1 MRAPAVAAVA
11 LAAAILCGAS
21 PSAARADSPKCERA
35 ADGFEGVTVIG
46 SFANDLGC
54 VWQAYIFD
62 GQKHALMDAGVLLGR
77 RGWSDTGQRVGLA
90 RSFVRG
96 VLLDRGVLL
105 ERAPDGFTGKFVA
118 PHATAAGDGSVLFA
132 GWRRLPAGMRP
143 GTRYARVEIY
153 FASDG
158 NIKNVRNVEMVTVK

>member
-1 MRAPAVAAVA
+1 MRRLAVAVVA
-11 LAAAILCGAS
+11 LLTIAGAA
-21 PSAARADSPKCERA
+21 PSTARADAPRCERA
-35 ADGFEGVTVIG
+35 ADGFDGVTVVG
-46 SFANDLGC
+46 SFASDLGC
-54 VWQAYIFD
+54 VWQAYILD

-77 RGWSDTGQRVGLA
+77 RGWSDTGKRVELA
-90 RSFVRG
+90 RSFVHG
-96 VLLDRGVLL
+96 VLLDRGTLL

-132 GWRRLPAGMRP
+132 GWRRLPAGMKP